1 MPPADDGSDA
11 GPSAMAVVASGL
23 AASAVSVPVAVLAAG
38 PATRE
43 VVTTVVAVLVA
54 AATAWGVDRIAG
66 GGRWRHWF
74 GALVFGVAVLL
85 YSVTP
90 AGLATAILAVLAG
103 AGVGL
108 ASSGERGP
116 WRRPTP
122 LAGAGVA
129 LGVLGVVVL
138 RWVFGPES
146 WAVLW
151 CLAVVVGGAI
161 AATVDAAAAGRPR
174 AGRVPRAVLAAV
186 GVGAVGLLAW
196 TGANDPQL
204 SWFGPVTSNGDRTS
218 NRVALTFDDGPNG
231 AYSLGVADI
240 LEAHGTRGTFFMVG
254 KAIDADPATAE
265 ALRARGHLL
274 GNHSYHHDYLRW
286 LDPRYPE
293 LGRTQDAFER
303 HLGACP
309 VLYRPPH
316 GQRTPFISAQ
326 VAADGMQ
333 TITWDVSGMDWSLT
347 DGAEVAR
354 RILSRVQPGSIIL
367 LHDGLDG
374 NVGANRQ
381 VVLDALPIILDGLEQ
396 RGLQPVRLDELVG
409 GDDQLRS
416 C

>member
-1 MPPADDGSDA
+1 
-11 GPSAMAVVASGL
+11 
-23 AASAVSVPVAVLAAG
+23 VAVL
-38 PATRE
+38 
-43 VVTTVVAVLVA
+43 LA
-54 AATAWGVDRIAG
+54 AATAWVVDRVAG
-66 GGRWRHWF
+66 GGRWRRWY
-74 GALVFGVAVLL
+74 GVAVFSISVLL

-108 ASSGERGP
+108 ASGGDCGP
-116 WRRPTP
+116 WRRPTGVA
-122 LAGAGVA
+122 AGAAAVGAAAVVA
-129 LGVLGVVVL
+129 VRWWSGSGSWAAALCVATVVV
-138 RWVFGPES
+138 
-146 WAVLW
+146 A
-151 CLAVVVGGAI
+151 AVVASFDPAGIGATSTSRS
-161 AATVDAAAAGRPR
+161 A
-174 AGRVPRAVLAAV
+174 RAVLAAV
-186 GVGAVGLLAW
+186 GVASVGLVAW

-204 SWFGPVTSNGDRTS
+204 SWFGPVTSNGDRAS

-231 AYSLGVADI
+231 AYSLGAADI
-240 LEAHGTRGTFFMVG
+240 LEARGTRGTFFMVG
-254 KAIDADPATAE
+254 KAVDADPATAE

-274 GNHSYHHDYLRW
+274 GNHSYHHDYWRW
-286 LDPRYPE
+286 LDPGYPE
-293 LGRTQDAFER
+293 LKRTQDAFER
-303 HLGACP
+303 QLGTCP

-326 VAADGMQ
+326 VASDGMQ

-354 RILSRVQPGSIIL
+354 RILARVRPGSIIL

-396 RGLQPVRLDELVG
+396 RGLQPVRLDELLG
-409 GDDQLRS
+409 NDGQPRP